1 MDLHAPFIG
10 TILLPDKAFP
20 SGVSPVH
27 VPDGQ
32 VIAQIRWHALSMRG
46 KFEILDPFGQEV
58 ATGGSESMT
67 GRKMGVRD
75 PRGESVA
82 ALKLSM
88 MWPSGTATL
97 SLPDGTEIGVKKA
110 TFSERKFTFT
120 DRSGE
125 AARITPTTRVFSFH
139 PDAYAF
145 EAVRPVLSPIVAI
158 GIAQCLREA
167 IKSTRT
173 SRRA

>member
-1 MDLHAPFIG
+1 MNLHAPFLG

-20 SGVSPVH
+20 TGVSPVH
-27 VPDGQ
+27 TPDAQ
-32 VIAQIRWHALSMRG
+32 VIAQIRWHAMSMRG
-46 KFEILDPFGQEV
+46 KFEILDPSGQEV
-58 ATGGSESMT
+58 ASGGSESMT

-75 PRGESVA
+75 PRGASLA
-82 ALKLSM
+82 ALKLSL

-97 SLPDGTEIGVKKA
+97 TLPDGTELGIKKA
-110 TFSERKFTFT
+110 TFSERKFAFT

-125 AARITPTTRVFSFH
+125 VARIAPTTNVFSFH

-145 EAVRPVLSPIVAI
+145 EALRPVLTPVVAI

-167 IKSTRT
+167 IKSTRQAR
-173 SRRA
+173 S